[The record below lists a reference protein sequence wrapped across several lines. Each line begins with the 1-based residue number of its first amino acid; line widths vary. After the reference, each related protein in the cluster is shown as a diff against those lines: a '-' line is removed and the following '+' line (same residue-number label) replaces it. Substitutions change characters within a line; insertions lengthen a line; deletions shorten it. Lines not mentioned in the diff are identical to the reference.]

1 MKQILTGMFMSDTRS
16 RRGATFRQMI
26 EKFVDEMVSVHGFM
40 PAEARRIATNEL
52 QRGCDERAALR
63 RSRFSLIQNDKPG

>member
-52 QRGCDERAALR
+52 QR
-63 RSRFSLIQNDKPG
+63 